1 MMIYKRHKILAL
13 LLALFILVSALPLSA
28 LAADT
33 VQVSGKKGSD
43 FSENTYISGQLQ
55 ILFDRLVYSDTPY
68 FTVMGATTCGNTAC
82 SSCGLV
88 AVSKSHPALAD
99 LALEFP
105 STAYGSGAFVR
116 YAFALI
122 FGTKLQAINYFGNT
136 VATIPLQQ
144 VGRVSIERSAGVPA
158 ACVSCSYEVMIVENL
173 RIILKKGTPGD
184 LIQARSTGGGN
195 HSMIFLG
202 ATETGVTVLHSI
214 DYDVEG
220 IEKNRVVI
228 SEMTYESMIASWG
241 QIITLFRA
249 DADTYSETWA
259 KGETLHVT
267 HRYTDETGNN
277 CAVCGKLIDPLPQVS
292 AAGAGV
298 YMASVATGAYASYY
312 RSSTKK
318 ASISVGTWVTVTGS
332 VTNAVG
338 KTFYLLE
345 NGTYVPA
352 EDFSN
357 GAGTAPSIE
366 LTTFPSG
373 NLVQGSSF
381 GLRGTVSLSSGL
393 STVTGYILSSS
404 GTVLQNVPQSTTA
417 TSLSLGSSTVNSKLR
432 FGILEPG
439 GYVMMITAK
448 GQNGAMAA
456 KTYPFT
462 VVAESEKT
470 TPAAPSAPTVSS
482 KTSTSVTL
490 KSVTGYEY
498 SKNGTTWQT
507 SPTFTGLSPATTYK
521 FYQRVAATSTSYA
534 SPASAAVTVSTDKAS
549 SNAPA
554 APTLSSKTA
563 TSVTLKSV
571 TGYEYSKNGT
581 TWQTSPT
588 FTGLS
593 PATTYKFY
601 QRVAATSTA
610 NASAASDALTVTT
623 EKTSVG
629 RPSAPALVSATSTS
643 VTLKSVSGYEY
654 SKNGTTWQSSATF
667 TGLSPATSY
676 KFYQRVA
683 ETATAYA
690 SPSSTALTV
699 MTDKARVSKP
709 SAPTLL
715 SKTDTS
721 VTLESVSGYEYSK
734 NGTTWQS
741 SATFTGLS
749 PATSY
754 TFYQRV
760 AETSTS
766 YASPASV
773 AFRVT
778 TLKKTV
784 APPEAPGTDRIE
796 DLTVTLKEI
805 PGAQHS
811 VDGGKHWQDSPVFVL
826 SQYGTYTFVVRFAET
841 DSAYASEASAP
852 LSVAVN
858 PRRITSENLLIQEES
873 HVVCGVFAGMTVQ
886 ELLDEIN
893 ERAFVR
899 VTDAAGRE
907 VGTHERVQT
916 GMLLTLP
923 ENEQYTLAVYGDL
936 DGDGLTDVLDLM
948 QVKLRI
954 VNEAPLRVEAL
965 FAADMNAD
973 GLVDLLD
980 YAILCK
986 RVLQGAE

>member
-1 MMIYKRHKILAL
+1 
-13 LLALFILVSALPLSA
+13 
-28 LAADT
+28 
-33 VQVSGKKGSD
+33 
-43 FSENTYISGQLQ
+43 
-55 ILFDRLVYSDTPY
+55 
-68 FTVMGATTCGNTAC
+68 
-82 SSCGLV
+82 
-88 AVSKSHPALAD
+88 
-99 LALEFP
+99 
-105 STAYGSGAFVR
+105 
-116 YAFALI
+116 
-122 FGTKLQAINYFGNT
+122 
-136 VATIPLQQ
+136 
-144 VGRVSIERSAGVPA
+144 SAGVPA
-158 ACVSCSYEVMIVENL
+158 AGVSGSYEVMSVDNL

-623 EKTSVG
+623 EKTSVS
-629 RPSAPALVSATSTS
+629 R
-643 VTLKSVSGYEY
+643 
-654 SKNGTTWQSSATF
+654 
-667 TGLSPATSY
+667 
-676 KFYQRVA
+676 
-683 ETATAYA
+683 
-690 SPSSTALTV
+690 
-699 MTDKARVSKP
+699 P

-805 PGAQHS
+805 PGAQYS

-986 RVLQGAE
+986 RVLQGAG